1 MSRTFST
8 NSGSVDSL
16 KVSLRCGFSPKA
28 RQTRPTVEADRPAA
42 LAIERRLQWVA
53 PAGIASRV
61 RVTSAAT
68 ASSPIRRGAPLLG
81 SSDRPASR
89 AAANRSR
96 HLPTMWAQTR
106 TSPATARLVR
116 PSAQRRTT
124 RARNASPCG
133 AFRRRAKPSSSA
145 RSGPLSTIGV
155 ARP

>member
-8 NSGSVDSL
+8 NAGSVESL
-16 KVSLRCGFSPKA
+16 KVSLRCGRRPKA
-28 RQTRPTVEADRPAA
+28 RQTRPTVVAERPAA

-81 SSDRPASR
+81 SSDSPASR
-89 AAANRSR
+89 AAAKRSR
-96 HLPTMWAQTR
+96 HLPTVRAQTPA
-106 TSPATARLVR
+106 SPATAWLVR
-116 PSAQRRTT
+116 PSAQRRTM
-124 RARNASPCG
+124 RARSASPCG
-133 AFRRRAKPSSSA
+133 ALLRRAKPSSSA
-145 RSGPLSTIGV
+145 RSGSLRMIGV

>member
-8 NSGSVDSL
+8 NSGSEDSL

-28 RQTRPTVEADRPAA
+28 RQTRPTVVAERHAA

-53 PAGIASRV
+53 PAGIVSRV

-81 SSDRPASR
+81 SSDSPASR
-89 AAANRSR
+89 SLAKRSR
-96 HLPTMWAQTR
+96 HLPAVWAQAPA
-106 TSPATARLVR
+106 SAATAWLVR
-116 PSAQRRTT
+116 PAAQRRTM
-124 RARNASPCG
+124 RARSASPCG
-133 AFRRRAKPSSSA
+133 AFRRRDKPSSSA
-145 RSGPLSTIGV
+145 RSGALRTIGV